1 MKNIHRINGLI
12 YITSEEEIK
21 DGVNQWYIDK
31 VLNEPY
37 NSGGAQYASKQDI
50 IILTNDPA
58 LISDGIQAIE
68 PDAVKWLNEN
78 PSCEWVDVDNR
89 LKISS
94 FEKGFV
100 TDNPN
105 FNKINLPKSQTIEEA
120 AETYV
125 MLSQNTIGLTRAK
138 SHAEF
143 AKSQAARDYWFK
155 IFESERKPIEEEE
168 EEFIEALFLE
178 FQKDYDNT
186 QPGQFYPRWFDQEEL
201 TRILTVVKTFI
212 K

>member
-12 YITSEEEIK
+12 YITSEEYIK
-21 DGVNQWYIDK
+21 TGYYLD
-31 VLNEPY
+31 LNY
-37 NSGGAQYASKQDI
+37 KIVMKSVFYTSCNKNCKK